1 MAYIQLIYNPM
12 AGQRFFP
19 MYLDRF
25 VEIFQNKGLEVRV
38 YRTRSAEEFS
48 TYLLGKDLTG
58 CKGIFVA
65 GGDGSVNRVVN
76 AMMNQGI
83 DLPLG
88 VIPAGTANDFAMHL
102 GFPQDQV
109 EAIEMLA
116 EMKVGQVDIGRANES
131 YFVNVCCGGLFTNI
145 SQNIDVELKN
155 TLGKLAYYIKGIGQL
170 PKFNK
175 IRFRIEHESGII
187 DDYFYLFLL
196 LNGSSAGGFSKLG
209 HDADIQDGVMDFV
222 GIKACPIQE
231 IPGLFGKI
239 LIGDHLNDK
248 NIVFFKSNKMR
259 IECLEGFEGFEE
271 TDIDGEAGPRFP
283 LDIEVLHKQLK
294 VLLPYGDKLH

>member
-1 MAYIQLIYNPM
+1 MAYIQLLYNPM

-25 VEIFQNKGLEVRV
+25 VEIFQNKGYEVRL
-38 YRTRSAEEFS
+38 YRTRSAEDFS
-48 TYLLGKDLTG
+48 TYLEGKNMEG
-58 CKGIFVA
+58 CEALFVA

-76 AMMNQGI
+76 AMMKLGI

-102 GFPQDQV
+102 GLPQDQI
-109 EAIEMLA
+109 EAIESLA
-116 EMKVGQVDIGRANES
+116 KMTIENVDIGKVNDM
-131 YFVNVCCGGLFTNI
+131 YFINVCCGGLFSNI
-145 SQNIDVELKN
+145 SQGIDVELKN

-170 PKFNK
+170 PGFEK
-175 IRFRIEHESGII
+175 IRFRITHEGGII

-196 LNGSSAGGFSKLG
+196 LNGSSAGGFSRLG

-222 GIKACPIQE
+222 GIKACPVQD

-239 LIGDHLNDK
+239 LIGEHLKDK
-248 NIVFFKSNKMR
+248 NIVFLKSSKMK
-259 IECLEGFEGFEE
+259 IECPNGIKGFEE
-271 TDIDGEAGPRFP
+271 SDIDGETGPSFP
-283 LDIEVLHKQLK
+283 LDIEVLHRRLK
-294 VLLPYGDKLH
+294 VIRPKK